1 MRPRIPVRLLLFA
14 VLAPAVGVL
23 AVMPGWFAGS
33 ASDGVQASAGG
44 FTQVSA
50 GYLHTCGVRT
60 DGTLA
65 CWGGNSDGQAT
76 PPDGTFTQVS
86 AGYLHT
92 CGVRTDGTLACWGRN
107 DSGQA
112 TPPSPADGGI
122 AGLAD
127 IAGKPLGAR
136 ESSGRNLGLL
146 AAIAA
151 VTAGVLA
158 LGGAAW
164 YARRRWRAG

>member
-65 CWGGNSDGQAT
+65 CWGSNSDGQAT
-76 PPDGTFTQVS
+76 PPDGTFSQVS
-86 AGYLHT
+86 AGGFHT
-92 CGVRTDGTLACWGRN
+92 CGVRTDGTLACWGGN
-107 DSGQA
+107 SDGQA
-112 TPPSPADGGI
+112 TPPDGTFSQVS
-122 AGLAD
+122 AGRFHTCGVRTDGTLACWGD
-127 IAGKPLGAR
+127 RK
-136 ESSGRNLGLL
+136 S
-146 AAIAA
+146 
-151 VTAGVLA
+151 VV
-158 LGGAAW
+158 
-164 YARRRWRAG
+164 

>member
-50 GYLHTCGVRT
+50 GYLHTCGVKM
-60 DGTLA
+60 
-65 CWGGNSDGQAT
+65 
-76 PPDGTFTQVS
+76 
-86 AGYLHT
+86 
-92 CGVRTDGTLACWGRN
+92 DGTLACWGRN